1 MGVDRT
7 GQGVSTP
14 EKVPDFGC
22 ATDGDAD
29 RAMILGG
36 RFFVS
41 PSDSLAMVA
50 ANCRCIPFF
59 AGGVK
64 VGIPP
69 GSYVGGGEVDADVL
83 CDRRADGLEIF
94 RKFDGQWDV
103 GEGGKSSLFV
113 RRGEVGERGRFDVV
127 SGWART
133 TFARKTGYLR
143 FCVGCR

>member
-7 GQGVSTP
+7 GQGVSSP

-83 CDRRADGLEIF
+83 CDRRC
-94 RKFDGQWDV
+94 
-103 GEGGKSSLFV
+103 GGK
-113 RRGEVGERGRFDVV
+113 
-127 SGWART
+127 
-133 TFARKTGYLR
+133 TGDSR
-143 FCVGCR
+143 I